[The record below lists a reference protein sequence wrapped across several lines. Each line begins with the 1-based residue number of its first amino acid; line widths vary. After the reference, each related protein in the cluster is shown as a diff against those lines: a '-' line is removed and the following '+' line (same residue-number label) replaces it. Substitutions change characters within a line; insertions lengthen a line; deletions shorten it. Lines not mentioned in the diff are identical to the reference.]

1 MEEIN
6 LNHEI
11 ERLKANYEYYRSRY
25 RRFGFSFCCKE
36 TKTLKEHRDYYK
48 KEYERELDRRRT

>member
-6 LNHEI
+6 LTHEI
-11 ERLKANYEYYRSRY
+11 ERLKANYEYYRSLY
-25 RRFGFSFCCKE
+25 RRFRFLFCCKE

-48 KEYERELDRRRT
+48 KEYERKLDRSRT